1 MKGLLS
7 GSLSSPVIR
16 WGLVCLW
23 MLVIFLF
30 SHQPYSGRIT
40 EEYLGGLNVPVR
52 KLGHLAEYFVLFLL
66 VHWAMIAPRNPG
78 DKEHGRAKFF
88 IIPSVI
94 SVLYAMSDEFHQTFV
109 AGRSASLSDVL
120 VDATGVLMAVIALKL
135 YRRWK
140 LLN

>member
-1 MKGLLS
+1 
-7 GSLSSPVIR
+7 
-16 WGLVCLW
+16 

-52 KLGHLAEYFVLFLL
+52 KLGHLTEYFVLFLL
-66 VHWAMIAPRNPG
+66 VHWAMIAPQNPG
-78 DKEHGRAKFF
+78 AEKHGRAKFF
-88 IIPSVI
+88 IIPAVI
-94 SVLYAMSDEFHQTFV
+94 SVLYAISDEFHQNFV
-109 AGRSASLSDVL
+109 PGRSASISDVL
-120 VDATGVLMAVIALKL
+120 VDATGVLIAVIALKL